1 MMNVIFGKAYGP
13 WWSRLILLGIF
24 MFSILGH
31 SLRADDWTASTSEE
45 QGEASPAICG
55 SELVSGLRCSGRYC
69 DNVALK
75 CSRQEVL
82 GERSW
87 SPYISDEGNGQ
98 FICPDGRFVD
108 GVRCSGRYC
117 DNLSVRC
124 AEAPQ
129 LEAKRCYWAP
139 AISEENSGTID
150 FGSGTYLKGVRCSG
164 RYCDNVEPFICQT
177 EKPTCT
183 DEACRAEQA
192 RRFAPVLRFDQVQG
206 APNKCLPSDAG
217 DYYELRKSGS
227 KARVCNTDI
236 SSIENGLVPIYYAY
250 QDCSLDTTVIMYWF
264 FYGYQDTC
272 TGSLGSHDADWE
284 RVAVKIRNNQ
294 VERVQFYQH
303 GGHYTRTPNVLEFVD
318 GTHPVAYVGKNSHG
332 SYHDAGG
339 SGSCLYFE
347 DYRNPGSRD
356 LRMQTWKNLVE
367 LKETPDAPEWMR
379 TKSDLYFDGIPGPLA
394 RGINLCALPGCDGKD
409 FQIGSAL
416 CFGQCGC
423 SKSSIGDA
431 PF

>member
-1 MMNVIFGKAYGP
+1 
-13 WWSRLILLGIF
+13 
-24 MFSILGH
+24 
-31 SLRADDWTASTSEE
+31 
-45 QGEASPAICG
+45 
-55 SELVSGLRCSGRYC
+55 
-69 DNVALK
+69 
-75 CSRQEVL
+75 
-82 GERSW
+82 
-87 SPYISDEGNGQ
+87 
-98 FICPDGRFVD
+98 
-108 GVRCSGRYC
+108 
-117 DNLSVRC
+117 
-124 AEAPQ
+124 
-129 LEAKRCYWAP
+129 
-139 AISEENSGTID
+139 
-150 FGSGTYLKGVRCSG
+150 
-164 RYCDNVEPFICQT
+164 VESYICQT
-177 EKPTCT
+177 EKPACT

-206 APNKCLPSDAG
+206 AANKCLPSDAG

-236 SSIENGLVPIYYAY
+236 NSIENGLVPIYYAY

-284 RVAVKIRNNQ
+284 RVAVKIRNNR

-303 GGHYTRTPNVLEFVD
+303 GGHYTRMPNEMEFVD

-332 SYHDAGG
+332 SYHDDGG

-356 LRMQTWKNLVE
+356 LRMQSWKNLVE
-367 LKETPDAPEWMR
+367 LKETPEAPEWMR
-379 TKSDLYFDGIPGPLA
+379 TKSDVYFDGIPGPLA
-394 RGINLCALPGCDGKD
+394 RGINLCALPGCSGKD
-409 FQIGSAL
+409 FKIGSAL

>member
-1 MMNVIFGKAYGP
+1 MTMIKGKTRRFWKGWVLLVSLLLLQDFGKP
-13 WWSRLILLGIF
+13 LC
-24 MFSILGH
+24 
-31 SLRADDWTASTSEE
+31 ADVWTPFTSEE
-45 QGEASPAICG
+45 QGEASPALCPSG
-55 SELVSGLRCSGRYC
+55 TVSGLRCTGRYC
-69 DNVALK
+69 DNLALK
-75 CSRQEVL
+75 CTNEATG

-87 SPYISDEGNGQ
+87 TGYVSEEGGEALCPSGQ
-98 FICPDGRFVD
+98 WAD

-124 AEAPQ
+124 VGASQ
-129 LEAKRCYWAP
+129 LNADRCYWAP
-139 AISEENSGTID
+139 SVSEENGGTID
-150 FGSGTYLKGVRCSG
+150 FGSGTYLKGVRCRG
-164 RYCDNVEPFICQT
+164 RYCDEVEPYICQT
-177 EKPTCT
+177 AKPACT

-192 RRFAPVLRFDQVQG
+192 QRFAPVLRFDQVQG
-206 APNKCLPSDAG
+206 APDKCLPGDAG

-227 KARVCNTDI
+227 KERVCNTDI
-236 SSIENGLVPIYYAY
+236 SSIENGRVPIYYAY

-284 RVAVKIRNNQ
+284 RVAVKIRNNR

-303 GGHYTRTPNVLEFVD
+303 GGHYTRTPGELEFVD

-332 SYHDAGG
+332 SYHDSGG

-367 LKETPDAPEWMR
+367 LKNTPEAPEWMR
-379 TKSDLYFDGIPGPLA
+379 TQSDVYFDGIPGPLA